1 MHLSTKAIRNI
12 EQRSSGRSAGAGI
25 ARTGLSQQG
34 VIGFDRNDLP
44 KRGKTSLGDAQDL
57 NRYRYWA

>member
-1 MHLSTKAIRNI
+1 LSK
-12 EQRSSGRSAGAGI
+12 RSSGRSAGAGI

-44 KRGKTSLGDAQDL
+44 KRGKPSLGDAQDL